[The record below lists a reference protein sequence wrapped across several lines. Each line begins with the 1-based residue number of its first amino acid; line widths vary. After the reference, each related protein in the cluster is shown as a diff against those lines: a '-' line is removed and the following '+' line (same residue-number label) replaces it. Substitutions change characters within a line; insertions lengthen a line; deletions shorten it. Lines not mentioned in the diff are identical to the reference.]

1 MTALA
6 RLLACA
12 AVPLAVLVAEAG
24 TASEPAPLPHPL
36 AGLAA
41 TLAKVA
47 EVAGREAGRPDAGA
61 PATGTESGSRLLR
74 SLSDRPAQV
83 ASSSSPTVGDHD
95 DPGVAAMVG
104 PASAVLFGCPRALL
118 AALLAGAAE
127 TGDAVSA
134 LAIERETLALCRE
147 RQKIVTGIVK
157 LEGEL
162 GALLEESRTRHA
174 GAAVTAAAALTV
186 KEPAPVRVVTRL
198 ISPGNAG
205 GTSAPEM
212 AKAPQP
218 SYSWFSII
226 GTAGDLRAGVT
237 DGASVWFVRKGDR
250 LPGAVVIEGIE
261 GSPPGV
267 RAGGAAEAALPYQPR
282 PAGAMS
288 ASDGMTAGDGP

>member
-24 TASEPAPLPHPL
+24 TASEPAPHPL

-47 EVAGREAGRPDAGA
+47 EVAGRESGQTDVVSP
-61 PATGTESGSRLLR
+61 PSELVMGSRLLR
-74 SLSDRPAQV
+74 SLSDGPAQA
-83 ASSSSPTVGDHD
+83 ASPSTTTAADRD
-95 DPGVAAMVG
+95 DPGLVSG
-104 PASAVLFGCPRALL
+104 GGTTSAILFGCPRALL

-147 RQKIVTGIVK
+147 RQEIVTGIVK

-162 GALLEESRTRHA
+162 RALIGEARTRHA
-174 GAAVTAAAALTV
+174 GATVTAHTPIV
-186 KEPAPVRVVTRL
+186 KESAPVRVVSLTAPPAGTGATP
-198 ISPGNAG
+198 SP
-205 GTSAPEM
+205 TSSAPV
-212 AKAPQP
+212 PP

-226 GTAGDLRAGVT
+226 GTAGNLRAGVT
-237 DGASVWFVRKGDR
+237 DGARVWFVRKGDR

-267 RAGGAAEAALPYQPR
+267 RAGGAGEAALPYRPR
-282 PAGAMS
+282 PAGAMP
-288 ASDGMTAGDGP
+288 ASDGTTAGDGL

>member
-24 TASEPAPLPHPL
+24 AASEPAPHPL

-47 EVAGREAGRPDAGA
+47 EVAGREAGQPELADPAAGPDA
-61 PATGTESGSRLLR
+61 GSRLLR
-74 SLSDRPAQV
+74 SLSDGPARAARPSVLA
-83 ASSSSPTVGDHD
+83 GGNHD
-95 DPGVAAMVG
+95 DPGVAAMAG

-147 RQKIVTGIVK
+147 RQEIVTGIVK

-162 GALLEESRTRHA
+162 GALLEESRTKYA
-174 GAAVTAAAALTV
+174 GAAATAAAAPTV
-186 KEPAPVRVVTRL
+186 KEPAPVRVVSL
-198 ISPGNAG
+198 IATPSGAG
-205 GTSAPEM
+205 ATPSQKSSVPF
-212 AKAPQP
+212 PP

-237 DGASVWFVRKGDR
+237 DGARVWFVREGDR

>member
-24 TASEPAPLPHPL
+24 AASEPAPHPL

-47 EVAGREAGRPDAGA
+47 EVVGREAGQPELADPAAGPDA
-61 PATGTESGSRLLR
+61 GSRLLR
-74 SLSDRPAQV
+74 SLSDGPAQA
-83 ASSSSPTVGDHD
+83 ASPSTLTAADRD
-95 DPGVAAMVG
+95 DPGLVSRGG

-147 RQKIVTGIVK
+147 RQEIVTGIVK

-162 GALLEESRTRHA
+162 GALIGEARTRHA
-174 GAAVTAAAALTV
+174 GAAVTAHTPIV
-186 KEPAPVRVVTRL
+186 KESAPVRVVSLTATP
-198 ISPGNAG
+198 SGAG
-205 GTSAPEM
+205 ATPSQKSSAPVS
-212 AKAPQP
+212 P

-237 DGASVWFVRKGDR
+237 DGARVWFVREGDR

-267 RAGGAAEAALPYQPR
+267 RAGGTREAALPYRPRPGGAR
-282 PAGAMS
+282 PAG
-288 ASDGMTAGDGP
+288 DGNAAGDGL

>member
-1 MTALA
+1 MNALA
-6 RLLACA
+6 RLLTCA
-12 AVPLAVLVAEAG
+12 AVTLAVLVAEAG
-24 TASEPAPLPHPL
+24 AASEPAPHPL

-41 TLAKVA
+41 TLAKAA
-47 EVAGREAGRPDAGA
+47 EVAGREAGQPEVAD
-61 PATGTESGSRLLR
+61 PATGPDAGSRLLR
-74 SLSDRPAQV
+74 SLSDGPAQAARPSV
-83 ASSSSPTVGDHD
+83 LAAGNHD
-95 DPGVAAMVG
+95 DPGVAAMAG

-147 RQKIVTGIVK
+147 RQEIVTGIVK

-174 GAAVTAAAALTV
+174 GAAVTVHTPIV
-186 KEPAPVRVVTRL
+186 KDSTPVRVVSLTATP
-198 ISPGNAG
+198 SGAG
-205 GTSAPEM
+205 ATPLQKSSAPV
-212 AKAPQP
+212 PP

-237 DGASVWFVRKGDR
+237 DGARVWFVRKGDR

-267 RAGGAAEAALPYQPR
+267 RAGGAGEAALPYRPR
-282 PAGAMS
+282 PAGAMP
-288 ASDGMTAGDGP
+288 ASDGTTAGDGL

>member
-12 AVPLAVLVAEAG
+12 AVTLAVLAAEAG
-24 TASEPAPLPHPL
+24 AASEPAPHPL

-47 EVAGREAGRPDAGA
+47 EVAGREAGQPEVADPAGGPDA
-61 PATGTESGSRLLR
+61 GSRLLR
-74 SLSDRPAQV
+74 SLSDGPAQ
-83 ASSSSPTVGDHD
+83 AAPPSTLTAADGD
-95 DPGVAAMVG
+95 DPGLVSGEG

-147 RQKIVTGIVK
+147 RQEIVTGIVK

-162 GALLEESRTRHA
+162 GALLEGTPTRA
-174 GAAVTAAAALTV
+174 AATAAVAPIV
-186 KEPAPVRVVTRL
+186 KESAPVRVVSRL
-198 ISPGNAG
+198 ISPSNAG
-205 GTSAPEM
+205 GTSAPE
-212 AKAPQP
+212 KDEAPQP

-237 DGASVWFVRKGDR
+237 DGARIWFVRRGDR
-250 LPGAVVIEGIE
+250 LPGAVMIEGIE

-267 RAGGAAEAALPYQPR
+267 RAGGTGEAALPYQPR
-282 PAGAMS
+282 PAGAMPAGS
-288 ASDGMTAGDGP
+288 GVASGDGP

>member
-12 AVPLAVLVAEAG
+12 AVPLAVFVAEGGA
-24 TASEPAPLPHPL
+24 ASEPAPHPL

-47 EVAGREAGRPDAGA
+47 EAAGREAGKPEAADPSARPDA
-61 PATGTESGSRLLR
+61 GSRLLR
-74 SLSDRPAQV
+74 SLSDGPTQA
-83 ASSSSPTVGDHD
+83 ASPSTLTAADRD
-95 DPGVAAMVG
+95 NPGLVSGGG
-104 PASAVLFGCPRALL
+104 PASAALFGCPRALL
-118 AALLAGAAE
+118 AALLSEAAE

-147 RQKIVTGIVK
+147 RQEIVTGIVK

-174 GAAVTAAAALTV
+174 GAAVTAHTPIV
-186 KEPAPVRVVTRL
+186 KDSTPVRVVTRL
-198 ISPGNAG
+198 PSLNGAAEVKPD
-205 GTSAPEM
+205 
-212 AKAPQP
+212 KATPVPP

-237 DGASVWFVRKGDR
+237 DGARVWFVHKGDR

-267 RAGGAAEAALPYQPR
+267 RAGGAGEVALPYRPR
-282 PAGAMS
+282 PDS
-288 ASDGMTAGDGP
+288 AIPAGDGNAAGDGL